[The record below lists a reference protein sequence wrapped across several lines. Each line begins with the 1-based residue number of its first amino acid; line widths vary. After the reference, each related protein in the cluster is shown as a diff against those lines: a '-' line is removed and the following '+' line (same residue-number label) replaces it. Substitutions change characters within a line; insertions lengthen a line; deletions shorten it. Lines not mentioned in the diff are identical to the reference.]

1 MEYMWRGNFD
11 EENKKIGKGKEYDF
25 DDNIIFEGEY
35 SNDLR
40 IKGVEFYIKG
50 TKKFAGDYKNNKRWN
65 GFLYDI
71 TNEHK
76 YEIISGNGFIKE
88 YYENGCLFFEG
99 ELKNGEKTGKEK
111 IYDECGHLIFEGNLE
126 NGIKQGKGKTYNYS
140 GDIIFEGE
148 FDKDKEIKGKDII
161 KMNKGN

>member
-11 EENKKIGKGKEYDF
+11 EDNKKTGKGKEYDF

-40 IKGVEFYIKG
+40 IKGVEF
-50 TKKFAGDYKNNKRWN
+50 YKNNKRWN

-88 YYENGCLFFEG
+88 YY
-99 ELKNGEKTGKEK
+99 
-111 IYDECGHLIFEGNLE
+111 
-126 NGIKQGKGKTYNYS
+126 
-140 GDIIFEGE
+140 
-148 FDKDKEIKGKDII
+148 
-161 KMNKGN
+161 